1 MSATSGTL
9 GRTRDPEALVRAAVR
24 RHDENFPLAFP
35 FLDRARRADMAAV
48 YAFCRA
54 TDDIGDEGAL
64 GPGERIVALDAWEE
78 AVRAAFAGRP
88 DDPLL
93 APLARAARRRSLEL
107 EPFLRLIEANRM
119 DQRRDRWDTFESLR
133 VYCTHSATPVGHM
146 VLQVLGYRDR
156 WRQNMS
162 DAVCMGL
169 QLVNFWQDIARDL
182 ADRGRVYLPQE
193 DMAAFGVTE
202 EDLRLPRARP
212 ELRRLVAFEVG
223 RARQLLEQGAPLA
236 HFLPRAAAFD
246 VTAFTLGG
254 LALCRAIADQ
264 GYDTLRRRPRPGRIG
279 RARIAAAAG
288 RSLLRGR

>member
-1 MSATSGTL
+1 MSAPGALDRS
-9 GRTRDPEALVRAAVR
+9 RDPESLVRAAMR
-24 RHDENFPLAFP
+24 RHDENFPLVFP
-35 FLDRARRADMAAV
+35 FLDRARRTDMAAV

-64 GPGERIVALDAWEE
+64 DAGERLVALDAWEE
-78 AVRAAFAGRP
+78 SVRSAFGGRP
-88 DDPLL
+88 SDPLL

-162 DAVCMGL
+162 DAICMGL

-182 ADRGRVYLPQE
+182 DARGRVYLPQE
-193 DMAAFGVTE
+193 DMAAFGVRE
-202 EDLRLPRARP
+202 EDLALPRARP

-223 RARQLLEQGAPLA
+223 RARQLLEQGGPLA
-236 HFLPRAAAFD
+236 RFLPRAAAFD

-254 LALCRAIADQ
+254 LSLCGAIADQ
-264 GYDTLRRRPRPGRIG
+264 GYDTLRRRLK
-279 RARIAAAAG
+279 A
-288 RSLLRGR
+288 